1 MKKISLLFL
10 ALVLFAIPTTING
23 QRLDSRQFSAAAD
36 SLQSYFKNKAFVLGK
51 ITISRAVKSG
61 NTLTLSF
68 SSALSEYA
76 FREDNVSKAYEIVRN
91 NIPESYRQMGLI
103 IESSRSP
110 IEDFIPPAYRR
121 IATKQIKKETKSH
134 SKVAVVNPLVT
145 KFSPVA
151 KFTSGLE
158 GKHIALW
165 QSHGFYYEQKLL
177 RWEWQRAR
185 IFQTVEDLY
194 TQSYVLPF
202 LVPML
207 ENAGAYVLM
216 PRERDTQLNEIIID
230 NDIAGSGYIEKNGSR
245 RWNNTDSLGFSS
257 SKEVYVSGENP
268 FRMGSA
274 RIVRGTNEKE
284 EESKAEWHAQIPETG
299 EYAVYVSYQT
309 MPKSTSKAKYTVHH
323 SAGESSFYVN
333 QKMGGGTWIYLG
345 TFHFIK
351 GADNQFVSLSNLTEN
366 SREYITAD
374 AVKFGGGYG
383 NIARKPAEGGSE
395 MNVKSSSNEP
405 VSKVKIDIDV
415 EPIISGYPRFTEGAR
430 YWLQWAGFSDTIY
443 SPNKNAND
451 YNDDYMSRGKWVNVL
466 SGGSSVN
473 PEEKGLNI
481 PVNLAFAFH
490 TDAGTT
496 LNDSIIGTLGI
507 YTRSSN
513 GSDLYPDGRDR
524 IEGRYLTDMIQNQI
538 VQDIRA
544 KHEPIWQQRGI
555 WDRSYSESRSPVVP
569 TMLLELLS
577 HQNLADMRYGLDPE
591 FRFTVSRAI
600 YKGMLKYL
608 AAADDKDFVVQPL
621 PVQEFSLSLHN
632 DVALLRWRGV
642 EDSLEATATPE
653 RFIVYTRKGDSG
665 FDSGRVVQGNSLAV
679 DIEKGVVYSFKV
691 TAANKGGESFPS
703 EILSLYSAPEE
714 RGKVLII
721 NGFTRI
727 SAPSHFA
734 TPDTTMGGFADYDD
748 YGSPYIKDISYIGS
762 QYEFRREI
770 PWMDDDSPGFGASYA
785 DYETRVIAGNTFDF
799 PSIHGKAFAKAGYSF
814 VSSSRDAVEKESV
827 DLNAYDIVDI
837 IMGKQRQ
844 YRMGRGVGNVKF
856 KVFTPGIMKAVEGYS
871 KAGGNILISGSYI
884 ATDVWDSIEMDDA
897 TKNFVQNVLKYEWRT
912 NHASRTGYVKSVQ
925 SPYKFKGEFSFH
937 TVPNEFSYTSE
948 SPDGIEPKG
957 RGAWTIFRY
966 KDNNISAGVAYKGD
980 YNVVSLGFPVETIKS
995 KSDIDTLINSVI
1007 NFFNEG
1013 KQAQQ

>member
-1 MKKISLLFL
+1 MKKISILLL
-10 ALVLFAIPTTING
+10 ALISFAAPISLIA

-36 SLQSYFKNKAFVLGK
+36 SLQSYFKGQAFVLGK
-51 ITISRAVKSG
+51 ISVSRVVKNA
-61 NTLTLSF
+61 NTLTISF
-68 SSALSEYA
+68 STPLSEYS
-76 FREDNVSKAYEIVRN
+76 FREENVSKAYEIVRATL
-91 NIPESYRQMGLI
+91 PDKYKQMALR

-110 IEDFIPPAYRR
+110 IEDFIPPAYRK
-121 IATKQIKKETKSH
+121 ASAQQLKKETKSH
-134 SKVAVVNPLVT
+134 QKVIIKSPLVSKLSAPL
-145 KFSPVA
+145 KFSA
-151 KFTSGLE
+151 GLD
-158 GKHIALW
+158 GNHIALW

-207 ENAGAYVLM
+207 ENSGAYVLM
-216 PRERDTQLNEIIID
+216 PRERDIQLNEIIVD
-230 NDIAGSGYIEKNGSR
+230 NDIPGSGYLEETGTR
-245 RWNNTDSLGFSS
+245 RWNTTDSLGFNSL
-257 SKEVYVSGENP
+257 KEFYVSGENP
-268 FRMGSA
+268 FRSGTA
-274 RIVRGTNEKE
+274 RVVRGTDDKKG
-284 EESKAEWHAQIPETG
+284 ESKAEWHAQFPETG
-299 EYAVYVSYQT
+299 EYAVYVSYQSL
-309 MPKSTSKAKYTVHH
+309 PKSTSKAKYTVHH
-323 SAGESSFYVN
+323 SSGETSFLVN

-351 GADNQFVSLSNLTEN
+351 GAANQYISLSNLLDN
-366 SREYITAD
+366 NREYITAD
-374 AVKFGGGYG
+374 AVKIGGGLG
-383 NIARKPAEGGSE
+383 NIARKPSEEGSQL
-395 MNVKSSSNEP
+395 NVKSSSNEP
-405 VSKVKIDIDV
+405 VKSVKIDLDV
-415 EPIISGYPRFTEGAR
+415 EPIVSGYPRFTEGAR

-466 SGGSSVN
+466 SGGSAVN
-473 PEEKGLNI
+473 PDEKGLNI

-513 GSDLYPDGRDR
+513 GSDLNPDGRDR
-524 IEGRYLTDMIQNQI
+524 IEGRFLTDMIQNQI

-608 AAADDKDFVVQPL
+608 AASEGREYVVQPL
-621 PVQEFSLSLHN
+621 PVQEFSVSLHN

-642 EDSLEATATPE
+642 DDSLEATASPE

-665 FDSGRVVQGNSLAV
+665 FDGGRVVEGSSLAV
-679 DIEKGVVYSFKV
+679 DIEKGVLYSFKV

-703 EILSLYSAPEE
+703 EILSLYSSPEE
-714 RGKVLII
+714 KGKILIV

-727 SAPSHFA
+727 SAPAHFA
-734 TPDTTMGGFADYDD
+734 TADTTRGGFADYDD
-748 YGSPYIKDISYIGS
+748 FGSPYIKDISYIGS

-785 DYETRVIAGNTFDF
+785 DYETRVIAGNTFDY
-799 PSIHGKAFAKAGYSF
+799 PAVHGKAFAKEGYSF
-814 VSSSRDAVEKESV
+814 VSASRESVETGSV
-827 DLNAYDIVDI
+827 DLNAYSIVDF

-844 YRMGRGVGNVKF
+844 YKMGRGTGEVRF
-856 KVFTPGIMKAVEGYS
+856 KVFTPGIMNAIESYS
-871 KAGGNILISGSYI
+871 KASGNILISGAYI
-884 ATDVWDSIEMDDA
+884 ATDVWDSIEMDDT

-912 NHASRTGYVKSVQ
+912 NHASRNGYVKSVQ
-925 SPYKFKGEFSFH
+925 SPFKFNGELSFH
-937 TVPNEFSYTSE
+937 TTPNEFSYTSE

-957 RGAWTIFRY
+957 DGAWTIYRY
-966 KDNNISAGVAYKGD
+966 KENNISAGVAFKGD

-995 KSDIDTLINSVI
+995 KAEMENLIKSVI
-1007 NFFNEG
+1007 IFFNENKKG
-1013 KQAQQ
+1013 Q